1 VFPECEQSAVFSEA
15 DGVMAQKDVGQMSVP
30 VIHGWLGHLSAPA
43 PRCRLMHAMEC
54 DGCQLQPLVDPQPS
68 QT

>member
-1 VFPECEQSAVFSEA
+1 
-15 DGVMAQKDVGQMSVP
+15 MAQKDVGQVSVP